1 MMTLVREHRTK
12 QLADNNADNPAATGV
27 ERRRG
32 LRIAQNRPI
41 KVYEP
46 SIARYF
52 GGQTQD
58 VSATGLRIELPMSSP
73 VQRGKLLS
81 IHVGVGGSG
90 QPLANRRSMIPA
102 RVVWIDR
109 DVTRTDGRMTAGV
122 EFLASIAAHLDA
134 A

>member
-1 MMTLVREHRTK
+1 MLLISEPKRE
-12 QLADNNADNPAATGV
+12 AIEDASGI

-46 SIARYF
+46 SASKYF
-52 GGQTQD
+52 GGQTHD
-58 VSATGLRIELPMSSP
+58 VSATGLRIELPVSMAVRP
-73 VQRGKLLS
+73 GKLLS
-81 IHVGVGGSG
+81 IHVGPNSAGAS
-90 QPLANRRSMIPA
+90 LANRRQMIPA
-102 RVVWIDR
+102 KVVWVDRSIDG
-109 DVTRTDGRMTAGV
+109 TPGRLQAGV